1 MSIRG
6 ASRSDMDALLTLY
19 SNARAAMAAAGNP
32 HQWGSSYPEA
42 ALIEQDILS
51 NRQFVVVHRG
61 QVQGTFS
68 FAMGPDP
75 TYASIDGAWL
85 DDERPYGVVHHVA
98 CTGKG
103 DHVTD
108 QILAWALE
116 HCESLRIDTH
126 ADNKAMQHI
135 LEKNGFAQCGI
146 IITHNG
152 TERLAYQKLK
162 G

>member
-1 MSIRG
+1 MNRIETKGLTMRFGEMTALDG
-6 ASRSDMDALLTLY
+6 ATLTLEPQKIY
-19 SNARAAMAAAGNP
+19 GLLGRNGAGKTTLLN
-32 HQWGSSYPEA
+32 
-42 ALIEQDILS
+42 ILS
-51 NRQFVVVHRG
+51 NRQFLVVHRG
-61 QVQGTFS
+61 EIQGTFS

-75 TYASIDGAWL
+75 TYGSIDGAWL
-85 DDERPYGVVHHVA
+85 DDTLPYGVVHHVA

-103 DHVTD
+103 DHVAD
-108 QILAWALE
+108 KILAWAME

-135 LEKNGFAQCGI
+135 LEKNGFTRCGV

-162 G
+162 F

>member
-6 ASRSDMDALLTLY
+6 AARSDLDAILTLY
-19 SNARAAMAAAGNP
+19 ANARAAMAAAGNP
-32 HQWGSSYPEA
+32 NQWGSSYPPPERIEA
-42 ALIEQDILS
+42 DILS
-51 NRQFVVVHRG
+51 NRQFLVVHRG

-68 FAMGPDP
+68 FAPGPDP

-85 DDERPYGVVHHVA
+85 DDALPYGVVHHVA

-103 DHVTD
+103 DHVAD
-108 QILAWALE
+108 QILTWALD
-116 HCESLRIDTH
+116 HCASLRIDTH

-135 LEKNGFAQCGI
+135 LAKNGFTRCGV
-146 IITHNG
+146 IITHDG

>member
-1 MSIRG
+1 MNRIETKGLTMRFG
-6 ASRSDMDALLTLY
+6 EMTALDGVTLTLEPQKIY
-19 SNARAAMAAAGNP
+19 GLLGRNGAGKTTLLN
-32 HQWGSSYPEA
+32 
-42 ALIEQDILS
+42 ILS
-51 NRQFVVVHRG
+51 NRQFLVVHRG
-61 QVQGTFS
+61 EIQGTFS

-75 TYASIDGAWL
+75 TYGSIDGAWL
-85 DDERPYGVVHHVA
+85 DDTLPYGVVHHVA

-103 DHVTD
+103 DHVAD
-108 QILAWALE
+108 KILAWAME

-135 LEKNGFAQCGI
+135 LEKNGFTRCGV

-162 G
+162 F

>member
-32 HQWGSSYPEA
+32 DQWGSSYPPPE
-42 ALIEQDILS
+42 LIEQDILS
-51 NRQFVVVHRG
+51 NRQFMVVHRG

-68 FAMGPDP
+68 FFVGPDP
-75 TYASIDGAWL
+75 TYAKIDGAWL

-98 CTGKG
+98 CTGQG
-103 DHVTD
+103 DHVAD
-108 QILAWALE
+108 KILSWALE
-116 HCESLRIDTH
+116 HCENLRIDTH
-126 ADNKAMQHI
+126 ADNKAMQHV
-135 LEKNGFAQCGI
+135 LEKNGFTRCGV

-152 TERLAYQKLK
+152 TERLAYQKLR